1 VALYDYDFCHR
12 LVNGKGWD
20 KGIIAYLEDAQ
31 HKIKKNFADM
41 DLENASV
48 GEEMQVIV
56 DEMVAELNRLINDIE
71 SVNFR

>member
-1 VALYDYDFCHR
+1 MALYGYDFCHR

-20 KGIIAYLEDAQ
+20 KGIVDSLEDARD
-31 HKIKKNFADM
+31 KVKKNFADM